1 MLTKGSI
8 VKVLKTLHLIALAG
22 FLGSVLTFITIGIAA
37 DDASHT
43 FMTTSRDLVLFCTRQ
58 LTFPSL
64 TLLIMTGLAMAWHN
78 KPYKPRWIWAK
89 VLLTTTMLANTL
101 LLIEPAISESRHAL
115 STLDNAAYDNAIT
128 RESIYGGINLLL
140 CVVLVLLGL
149 ARHKRL
155 APKTS

>member
-37 DDASHT
+37 DGASHT
-43 FMTTSRDLVLFCTRQ
+43 FVTTSRDLVLLCTRQ

-64 TLLIMTGLAMAWHN
+64 TLLIMTGLAMTWYN
-78 KPYKPRWIWAK
+78 NPYKPRWIWAK
-89 VLLTTTMLANTL
+89 VLLATTMLTNTL
-101 LLIEPAISESRHAL
+101 LVIEPTISNSIRAL
-115 STLDNAAYDNAIT
+115 STFNNTAYEDAIT
-128 RESIYGGINLLL
+128 RETIYGGINLLI

-155 APKTS
+155 APRIS

>member
-1 MLTKGSI
+1 MKL
-8 VKVLKTLHLIALAG
+8 LKTLHLIALAG
-22 FLGSVLTFITIGIAA
+22 FLGSVLTFIAIGLAA
-37 DDASHT
+37 DSASHA
-43 FMTTSRDLVLFCTRQ
+43 FVTTSRDLVLFCTRQ

-64 TLLIMTGLAMAWHN
+64 TLLILTGLAMAWYN
-78 KPYKPRWIWAK
+78 KPYKPRWIWTK
-89 VLLTTTMLANTL
+89 VLLATAMLANTF
-101 LLIEPAISESRHAL
+101 LLIEPAISDSRHAL

-128 RESIYGGINLLL
+128 REGIYGGINLLL